1 VVNTTNGNS
10 LLPSG
15 DRFFV
20 IEGGFLSPAF
30 AETSQ
35 TKNPGSGSGGPT
47 ASDLPDNLSDVIE
60 EIKKLLPNDC
70 RFANYIINIKAVRDD
85 TGIQF
90 LAAIPVC
97 TQETNWKDL

>member
-1 VVNTTNGNS
+1 M
-10 LLPSG
+10 
-15 DRFFV
+15 
-20 IEGGFLSPAF
+20 
-30 AETSQ
+30 
-35 TKNPGSGSGGPT
+35 
-47 ASDLPDNLSDVIE
+47 IE

-70 RFANYIINIKAVRDD
+70 RFANYTINIKAVRDD